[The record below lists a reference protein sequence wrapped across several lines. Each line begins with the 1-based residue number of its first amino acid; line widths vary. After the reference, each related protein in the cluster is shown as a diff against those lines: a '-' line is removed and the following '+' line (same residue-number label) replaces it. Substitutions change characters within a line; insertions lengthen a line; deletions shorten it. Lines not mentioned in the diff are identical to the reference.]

1 MSKELVHD
9 NSQWKHKKEG
19 FTVTVEHSAPLG
31 VTTYRRDVGVPYREG
46 STTLVRTLRSKKT
59 HYFLDDFEKV

>member
-19 FTVTVEHSAPLG
+19 FTVTVEHSAPQG
-31 VTTYRRDVGVPYREG
+31 VTTYRRTVGIPYRRG
-46 STTLVRTLRSKKT
+46 STTLVRTLRTIKT
-59 HYFLDDFEKV
+59 PRFLRDYEKV